1 LSSLW
6 SHETAQHT
14 IAAMAASNAAS
25 TTGGFLFVVLFGKEG
40 FGDEGFGGVC
50 EDRGV
55 LGVRE
60 EPGFGDVGRGF
71 AGGVTG
77 IFEGSAGGAGICGG
91 TTGLAGEPISNGF
104 GSGNACLPNDSG
116 RRPSGSSM
124 RSP

>member
-1 LSSLW
+1 
-6 SHETAQHT
+6 
-14 IAAMAASNAAS
+14 MAASNAAN
-25 TTGGFLFVVLFGKEG
+25 TTFLFVVLFGE
-40 FGDEGFGGVC
+40 EGFGGVC
-50 EDRGV
+50 EDRGAFGV
-55 LGVRE
+55 REEPGFGDVREEPGFGGVRE

-77 IFEGSAGGAGICGG
+77 GETGGAGGETGGAGISGG